1 MISKSVIFILLT
13 SFIFIISLTSEHE
26 KTERYPD
33 ENMDL
38 FSDTGERI
46 KKLREVLNE
55 HNYKY
60 YVLNQPVIS
69 DFEYDKLMVELI
81 DLESTHPE
89 YYDPN
94 SPSQRVGDDRNQEFQ
109 QVKHKYPVLSLGNTY
124 SKEEIVDFDNRIRK
138 VIHDP
143 VEYVCE
149 LKYDGASI
157 SLTYENGI
165 LIQAVTRG
173 DGLTGDNVIAN
184 IRTIKSIP
192 LVLPG
197 NDYPSLFEIRGEIF
211 LPHAGFEKMN
221 REREEIGEVP
231 FANPRN
237 AASGTLKIQNSSVVA
252 KRPLDCVLY
261 YLLGK
266 GLPFDSHYEN
276 LCKAREW
283 GFKVSDHISKCS
295 SLEEVFKFIDH
306 WEGRRRDLPYDIDGI
321 VVKVNSYKQQSSL
334 GYTAKTPRWAI
345 AYKYKAEQAATRL
358 LSIDYQVGRTGA
370 ITPVANLEPVLL
382 AGTKV
387 KRASLHNADQ
397 IALLDIRINDTV
409 YIEKGGEIIPKVV
422 GVDKDSRNADSRPV
436 DYIRQCPRCGIPLI
450 RREGEAKHY
459 CPNEDGCPPQI
470 KGKIEHFVSR
480 RAMDIGLAEATID
493 QLYRS
498 GLVKDVADLYS
509 LTRESLLRLE
519 RFADKSADNL
529 IKSIESSKKVPF
541 DRVLFALGIR
551 YVGETVARKLA
562 HHFGSLDKLAGAR
575 FEDLIAVEEIGD
587 KIAESI
593 IAYFK
598 NEKTARLLERLIEA
612 GLQMSIGKEPVKKVS
627 NILQGKSI
635 IISGVFEKYS
645 REELKELIEKNGGR
659 NVSSISNRT
668 DYLLAGDKIGPSKLE
683 KVKKMNIKII
693 SEDDFIKMIN
703 A

>member
-1 MISKSVIFILLT
+1 
-13 SFIFIISLTSEHE
+13 
-26 KTERYPD
+26 
-33 ENMDL
+33 MDL
-38 FSDTGERI
+38 LSDTGARI
-46 KKLREVLNE
+46 KKLREVINE
-55 HNYKY
+55 HNYRY
-60 YVLNQPVIS
+60 YVLNKPVIS
-69 DFEYDKLMVELI
+69 DFEYDKLMRELI
-81 DLESTHPE
+81 DLESAHPE
-89 YYDPN
+89 YFDPN
-94 SPSQRVGDDRNQEFQ
+94 SPSQRIGDDRNKEFQ
-109 QVKHKYPVLSLGNTY
+109 QVEHKYPVLSLGNTY

-157 SLTYENGI
+157 SLTYEKGI

-173 DGLTGDNVIAN
+173 DGLAGDNVIAN
-184 IRTIKSIP
+184 VRTIKSIP
-192 LVLPG
+192 LVLSA

-221 REREEIGEVP
+221 REREEIGEEP

-261 YLLGK
+261 YLLGD

-276 LCKAREW
+276 LCEARKW
-283 GFKVSDHISKCS
+283 GFKVSQHISKCS
-295 SLEEVFKFIDH
+295 ALEEVFKFIDQ

-321 VVKVNSYKQQSSL
+321 VIKVNSYKQQSSL

-345 AYKYKAEQAATRL
+345 AYKYRAEQAATRL

-370 ITPVANLEPVLL
+370 ITPVANLEPVFL

-422 GVDKDSRNADSRPV
+422 GVDKDSRQADSKPV
-436 DYIRQCPRCGIPLI
+436 DYIRQCPQCGTPLI

-562 HHFGSLDKLAGAR
+562 FHFGSLDKLAGAR
-575 FEDLIAVEEIGD
+575 LEDLTAVEEIGD
-587 KIAESI
+587 IIAESI

-598 NEKTARLLERLIEA
+598 NKKIAKLHERLRTA
-612 GLQMSIGKEPVKKVS
+612 GLQMSIGRESVKKAS

-645 REELKELIEKNGGR
+645 REQLKELIEKNGGR

-683 KVKKMNIKII
+683 KAKKMDIKII
-693 SEDDFIKMIN
+693 SEGDFLKMIN

>member
-1 MISKSVIFILLT
+1 
-13 SFIFIISLTSEHE
+13 
-26 KTERYPD
+26 
-33 ENMDL
+33 MDL
-38 FSDTGERI
+38 FTDAGERI

-55 HNYKY
+55 HNYRY

-69 DFEYDKLMVELI
+69 DFEYDKLMRELI
-81 DLESTHPE
+81 DMESAHPE

-94 SPSQRVGDDRNQEFQ
+94 SPSQRIGDDRNQEFQ
-109 QVKHKYPVLSLGNTY
+109 QVEHKYPVLSLGNTY

-157 SLTYENGI
+157 SLTYGNGI
-165 LIQAVTRG
+165 LMEAVTRG

-184 IRTIKSIP
+184 ARTIRSIP
-192 LVLPG
+192 LVLSG
-197 NDYPSLFEIRGEIF
+197 NDYPSFFEIRGEIF

-221 REREEIGEVP
+221 KEREEIGEVP

-261 YLLGK
+261 YLLGD

-276 LCKAREW
+276 LCKARDW
-283 GFKVSDHISKCS
+283 GFKVSQHISKCS
-295 SLEEVFKFIDH
+295 ALEEVFKFIDR

-321 VVKVNSYKQQSSL
+321 VIKVNSYKQQSSL

-345 AYKYKAEQAATRL
+345 AYKYRAEQAATRL

-422 GVDKDSRNADSRPV
+422 GVDKDSRQADSKPV
-436 DYIRQCPRCGIPLI
+436 DYIRQCPQCGTPLI
-450 RREGEAKHY
+450 RSEGEAKHY

-480 RAMDIGLAEATID
+480 RAMDIGFAEATID

-498 GLVKDVADLYS
+498 GLVKDIADLYS

-529 IKSIESSKKVPF
+529 VKSIESSKKVPF

-562 HHFGSLDKLAGAR
+562 HHFGSLDNLAGAR
-575 FEDLIAVEEIGD
+575 FEELTAVEEIGD

-598 NEKTARLLERLIEA
+598 NDKTARLHERLREA
-612 GLQMSIGKEPVKKVS
+612 GLQMSIGRETVKKAT
-627 NILQGKSI
+627 NILQGRSI

-645 REELKELIEKNGGR
+645 REGLKELIEKNGGR

-683 KVKKMNIKII
+683 KAKKMNIKII
-693 SEDDFIKMIN
+693 SEDDFLKMIN

>member
-1 MISKSVIFILLT
+1 MA
-13 SFIFIISLTSEHE
+13 
-26 KTERYPD
+26 
-33 ENMDL
+33 L
-38 FSDTGERI
+38 FSDIEDRI

-60 YVLNQPVIS
+60 YVLNQPAIS
-69 DFEYDKLMVELI
+69 DFEYDKLMRELV
-81 DLESTHPE
+81 DLESAHPE

-94 SPSQRVGDDRNQEFQ
+94 SPSQRIGDDRSQEFE
-109 QVKHKYPVLSLGNTY
+109 QVAHKYPVLSLGNTY
-124 SKEEIVDFDNRIRK
+124 SREEITEFDNRIKK
-138 VIHDP
+138 VITGNI
-143 VEYVCE
+143 EYVCE

-157 SLTYENGI
+157 SLTYENGR
-165 LIQAVTRG
+165 LMQAVTRG
-173 DGLTGDNVIAN
+173 DGITGDNVIAN
-184 IRTIKSIP
+184 VKTIKSIP
-192 LVLPG
+192 LVLAG
-197 NDYPSLFEIRGEIF
+197 NNYPSLFEIRGEIF

-221 REREEIGEVP
+221 REREEIGEAL

-261 YLLGK
+261 YLMGDN
-266 GLPFDSHYEN
+266 LPFGTHFEN
-276 LCKAREW
+276 LCKAKEW
-283 GFKVSDHISKCS
+283 GFKISEHISKCLT
-295 SLEEVFKFIDH
+295 LEEVFRFIDY
-306 WEGRRRDLPYDIDGI
+306 WETGRRDLPYDIDGI
-321 VVKVNSYKQQSSL
+321 VIKVNSYRQQSDL
-334 GYTAKTPRWAI
+334 GFTAKSPRWAI

-370 ITPVANLEPVLL
+370 ITPVANLEPVML

-397 IALLDIRINDTV
+397 IALFDIRINDIV

-422 GVDKDSRNADSRPV
+422 GVEKSIRDANSKPV
-436 DYIRQCPRCGIPLI
+436 DYIKHCPQCGTELVRE
-450 RREGEAKHY
+450 EGEAKHY

-480 RAMDIGLAEATID
+480 KAMDIGLAEATVD

-498 GLVKDVADLYS
+498 GLVNNIADLYS
-509 LTRESLLRLE
+509 LTKDQLLDLE

-529 IKSIESSKKVPF
+529 IKSIDNSKKVPF

-562 HHFGSLDKLAGAR
+562 NHLKSLDNLAKAR
-575 FEDLIAVEEIGD
+575 FEDLTGVEEIGD

-593 IAYFK
+593 TSYFNNK
-598 NEKTARLLERLIEA
+598 KTAKLHERLKNA
-612 GLQMSIGKEPVKKVS
+612 GLQLCISKETVKMAS
-627 NILQGKSI
+627 NILEGKSI

-659 NVSSISNRT
+659 NVSSISGKT

-683 KVKKMNIKII
+683 KANKLKIKII
-693 SEDDFIKMIN
+693 SEDEFLKIIN
-703 A
+703 V

>member
-1 MISKSVIFILLT
+1 
-13 SFIFIISLTSEHE
+13 
-26 KTERYPD
+26 
-33 ENMDL
+33 MDL
-38 FSDTGERI
+38 FSDTGARI

-55 HNYKY
+55 HNYRY

-69 DFEYDKLMVELI
+69 DFEYDKLMRELI
-81 DLESTHPE
+81 DLESAHPE
-89 YYDPN
+89 SFDPN
-94 SPSQRVGDDRNQEFQ
+94 SPSQRVGDDRNREFQ
-109 QVKHKYPVLSLGNTY
+109 QVEHKYPVLSLGNTY

-157 SLTYENGI
+157 SLTYGNGI
-165 LIQAVTRG
+165 LMQAVTRG

-184 IRTIKSIP
+184 VRTIKSIP
-192 LVLPG
+192 LVLSG
-197 NDYPSLFEIRGEIF
+197 DDYPSLFEIRGEIF
-211 LPHAGFEKMN
+211 LPHAGFERMN
-221 REREEIGEVP
+221 KEREEIGEVP

-261 YLLGK
+261 YLLGD
-266 GLPFDSHYEN
+266 GLPFDNHYEN

-283 GFKVSDHISKCS
+283 GFKVSQHISKCS
-295 SLEEVFKFIDH
+295 ALEEVFKFIDQ

-321 VVKVNSYKQQSSL
+321 VIKVNSYKQQSSL

-345 AYKYKAEQAATRL
+345 AYKYRAEQAATRL

-422 GVDKDSRNADSRPV
+422 GVDKDSRQSDSKPV
-436 DYIRQCPRCGIPLI
+436 DYISQCPQCGTPLI

-480 RAMDIGLAEATID
+480 RAMDIGLAEATIE
-493 QLYRS
+493 QLYRN

-509 LTRESLLRLE
+509 LTHESLLRLE

-529 IKSIESSKKVPF
+529 IKSIESSKKVSF

-551 YVGETVARKLA
+551 YVGETVAGKLA

-575 FEDLIAVEEIGD
+575 FEDLTAVEEIGD

-598 NEKTARLLERLIEA
+598 NDKTARLHERLRDA
-612 GLQMSIGKEPVKKVS
+612 GLQMSIGRGQVEKAS
-627 NILQGKSI
+627 NILEGKSI

-668 DYLLAGDKIGPSKLE
+668 DYLLTGDKIGPSKLE
-683 KVKKMNIKII
+683 KAKRMDIKII

>member
-1 MISKSVIFILLT
+1 MDIFN
-13 SFIFIISLTSEHE
+13 
-26 KTERYPD
+26 D
-33 ENMDL
+33 A
-38 FSDTGERI
+38 GERI

-55 HNYKY
+55 HNYRY

-69 DFEYDKLMVELI
+69 DFEYDKLMRELL
-81 DLESTHPE
+81 DLESAHPE
-89 YYDPN
+89 YSDPN
-94 SPSQRVGDDRNQEFQ
+94 SPSQRVGDDRNQEFK
-109 QVKHKYPVLSLGNTY
+109 QVEHKYLMLSLSNTY

-149 LKYDGASI
+149 HKYDGASI
-157 SLTYENGI
+157 SLTYEKGK
-165 LIQAVTRG
+165 LMQAVTRG

-184 IRTIKSIP
+184 VRTIRSIP
-192 LVLPG
+192 LVLSG

-221 REREEIGEVP
+221 REREETGEVP

-252 KRPLDCVLY
+252 KRPLDCILY
-261 YLLGK
+261 YLLGE
-266 GLPFDSHYEN
+266 GLPFNTHYEN

-283 GFKVSDHISKCS
+283 GFKISEHITKCS
-295 SLEEVFKFIDH
+295 ALEQVFKFIDQ
-306 WEGRRRDLPYDIDGI
+306 WEGRRRSLPYDIDGI
-321 VVKVNSYKQQSSL
+321 VIKVNSYKQQSSL

-345 AYKYKAEQAATRL
+345 AYKYRAEQAATRL

-409 YIEKGGEIIPKVV
+409 FIEKGGEIIPKVV
-422 GVDKDSRNADSRPV
+422 GVDKSSRQADSKPV
-436 DYIRQCPRCGIPLI
+436 DYIRKCPQCGTPLI
-450 RREGEAKHY
+450 RTEGEAKHY

-529 IKSIESSKKVPF
+529 INSIENSKKVPF

-562 HHFGSLDKLAGAR
+562 RHFGSLDKLAGAR
-575 FEDLIAVEEIGD
+575 FEDLTAVEEIGD

-598 NEKTARLLERLIEA
+598 NKKTARLHERLRAA
-612 GLQMSIGKEPVKKVS
+612 GLKMSIGREADKKAS

-645 REELKELIEKNGGR
+645 REELKELLEKNGGR
-659 NVSSISNRT
+659 NVSSISKKT
-668 DYLLAGDKIGPSKLE
+668 DYLLGGDNIGPSKLE
-683 KVKKMNIKII
+683 KAKKMNIKII
-693 SEDDFIKMIN
+693 SEDDFLKMIN

>member
-1 MISKSVIFILLT
+1 MG
-13 SFIFIISLTSEHE
+13 
-26 KTERYPD
+26 
-33 ENMDL
+33 L
-38 FSDTGERI
+38 FSDTGARI

-55 HNYKY
+55 HNYRY
-60 YVLNQPVIS
+60 YVLNQPAIS
-69 DFEYDKLMVELI
+69 DFEYDRMMRELI
-81 DLESTHPE
+81 DLESAHPE

-109 QVKHKYPVLSLGNTY
+109 QVEHKYPMLSLGNTY

-143 VEYVCE
+143 LEYVCE

-157 SLTYENGI
+157 SLTYEKGI

-173 DGLTGDNVIAN
+173 DGLAGDNVIAN
-184 IRTIKSIP
+184 VRTIKSIP
-192 LVLPG
+192 LVLSA

-261 YLLGK
+261 YLLGD

-276 LCKAREW
+276 LCEARKW
-283 GFKVSDHISKCS
+283 GFKVSEHISKCS
-295 SLEEVFKFIDH
+295 ALEEVFKFIDQ

-321 VVKVNSYKQQSSL
+321 VIKVNSYKHQSSL

-345 AYKYKAEQAATRL
+345 AYKYRAEQAATRL

-370 ITPVANLEPVLL
+370 ITPVANLEPVFL

-422 GVDKDSRNADSRPV
+422 GVDKDSRQADSKPV
-436 DYIRQCPRCGIPLI
+436 DYIRQCPQCGTPLI

-498 GLVKDVADLYS
+498 GLVKDIADLYS

-562 HHFGSLDKLAGAR
+562 HHFGSMDKLAGAR
-575 FEDLIAVEEIGD
+575 FEDLTAVEEIGD
-587 KIAESI
+587 IIAESI

-598 NEKTARLLERLIEA
+598 NKKTAKLHERLRTA
-612 GLQMSIGKEPVKKVS
+612 GLQMSIGRESVKKAS

-635 IISGVFEKYS
+635 IISGIFEKYS

-659 NVSSISNRT
+659 NVSSVSNIT

-683 KVKKMNIKII
+683 KAKKMNIKII
-693 SEDDFIKMIN
+693 FEDDFLKMIN
-703 A
+703 V